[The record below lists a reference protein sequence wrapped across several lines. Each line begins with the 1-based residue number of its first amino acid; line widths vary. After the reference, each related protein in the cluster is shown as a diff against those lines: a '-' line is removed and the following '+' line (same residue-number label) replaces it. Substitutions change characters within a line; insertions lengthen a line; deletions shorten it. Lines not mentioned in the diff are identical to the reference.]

1 MRLVFFFLISQIY
14 GLPEPPNHS
23 FEKKISISKKTVSD
37 ETGQHEIEI
46 KKVFVK
52 FIQGCYTFKKRREK
66 AGCICLALESCGWW
80 SWAWQL
86 CSGHWY
92 PSWPQWSPLWCI
104 WYWGHGQEFSTW
116 TWKWGEEGPHS
127 AISNSLS
134 RCPVNILKYVF
145 TFITSWSSLTW
156 AFK

>member
-14 GLPEPPNHS
+14 GLPEPPNDS

-66 AGCICLALESCGWW
+66 AGRVTFTCNGCEKFDHYLSVSAWRERVVVDDPEHDSYVLDIDTLPGHNDHLCGASGIEAMVRNFRLELENE
-80 SWAWQL
+80 ARRDPIQPFPTL
-86 CSGHWY
+86 Y
-92 PSWPQWSPLWCI
+92 QDV
-104 WYWGHGQEFSTW
+104 
-116 TWKWGEEGPHS
+116 
-127 AISNSLS
+127 
-134 RCPVNILKYVF
+134 R
-145 TFITSWSSLTW
+145 
-156 AFK
+156 